1 MTVAKVVD
9 EDSPDAV
16 FAAHHR
22 NEPAWD
28 HPRYVLHHALRERFH
43 LGVVALGRDRHHYVQ
58 SLSTAG
64 LEPALQPQLGEH
76 HAGELRGLLKH
87 RPGRS
92 EEHTSEL
99 QSHSDLVCRLLLEQ
113 TTTRHSTRFSRGPG
127 AHWPPGMTHC
137 SCTPSTRCLT

>member
-87 RPGRS
+87 RPGDTLSRIKV
-92 EEHTSEL
+92 EHEPARL
-99 QSHSDLVCRLLLEQ
+99 VDAGDLGVPRVE
-113 TTTRHSTRFSRGPG
+113 
-127 AHWPPGMTHC
+127 
-137 SCTPSTRCLT
+137 